1 MIAVGTNLLVYAS
14 DERASEH
21 SRAATALAW
30 LVTQPAWGLPWIV
43 LGEFYAVV
51 TDPRRWRQPRPEQA
65 LEAIDAWLGTRG
77 VQLLGEGP
85 AHWPT
90 LRSLLQSAR
99 PLGRA
104 VHDARL
110 AAVCLASGVT
120 ELWSADHDFGRYPA
134 LRVRNP
140 LIDFEP

>member
-1 MIAVGTNLLVYAS
+1 VIAVDTNLLVYAS
-14 DERASEH
+14 DERAPEH
-21 SRAATALAW
+21 ARAAAALGW
-30 LVTQPAWGLPWIV
+30 LAKQPAWGLPWIV
-43 LGEFYAVV
+43 VGEFYAVV

-65 LEAIDAWLGTRG
+65 VAAIDSWLATRG
-77 VQLLGEGP
+77 AQLLGEPP
-85 AHWPT
+85 AHWPA

-110 AAVCLASGVT
+110 AAVCLAAGVT
-120 ELWSADHDFGRYPA
+120 ELWSADRDFGRYPA

-140 LIDFEP
+140 LVDF